1 MKKNEKKE
9 TTAQHRANP
18 NVLGLRADVV
28 EQRITDTLETNYM
41 PYAMSVIV
49 SRAIPEIDGFK
60 PSHRKLLY
68 TMYKM
73 GLLNGARTKSANIVG
88 QTMRLNP
95 HGDAAI
101 YETMVR
107 LARGNEALLH
117 PYVDSKGN
125 FGKAYSRDMAYAASR
140 YTEAKLE
147 PISAELFAEIDKEAV
162 DMAPN
167 YDNTML
173 EPSLFP
179 VRYPAVLV
187 NSNFGL
193 AVSMASN
200 ICSFNL
206 AELCAT
212 TVALMKDP
220 KHDISTTMPAPDFV
234 GGGQILYDE
243 AQLRKAVETSEAEMN
258 KIYRTGLGAVKVRA
272 VYSYDPDARCIE
284 VTQIPPSTTIEAI
297 IDKVVDLVK
306 EGKLKEISDVRDET
320 DLSGLRLAFD
330 LKKGQDPDAVMNK
343 LFRLTPLQD
352 NFNCNFNVLINGTPR
367 VMGVYEI
374 LNEWTVFR
382 RNCVKRRVA
391 FDLKKKKEKLHLLNG
406 LKKILLDIDYAIK
419 LIRETDE
426 ESEVVPNLMI
436 GFGIDEVQAEY
447 VAEIKLRHIN
457 REYILKRT
465 QETADLEKEIADMED
480 ILGNENRVN
489 KLIIDELREI
499 SKKYGQPRRTMFLYD
514 VEESADIAEEPVKL
528 GPVNIFLTR
537 EGYFKK
543 ITPQS
548 LRMSNQHKLKE
559 NDEIIWSGEVNGGAE
574 LLFFTDMH
582 QVYKTRCTDF
592 DETKAS
598 VMGDYIPA
606 KLGFD
611 DGESIIFMAVTED
624 YSETLVTFYRNGKC
638 AKVPLSSYET
648 KTKRRKLSGAYS
660 DLSELVGMFLI
671 KQDSDFVLRS
681 TAGKALA
688 FNTALVLPK
697 AARDTQG
704 VQVMRLTKAELAGA
718 YPAEQSGVK
727 DIESLR
733 IKSIP
738 SAGTATDEDI
748 TQLTLM

>member
-1 MKKNEKKE
+1 MKKKTVKKSVPKG
-9 TTAQHRANP
+9 TAYIE
-18 NVLGLRADVV
+18 GSGKVV
-28 EQRITDTLETNYM
+28 ESNIVDTLEDNYM

-49 SRAIPEIDGFK
+49 SRALPEIDGFK

-140 YTEAKLE
+140 YTEAKLDS
-147 PISAELFAEIDKEAV
+147 ISAELFADIDKDAV
-162 DMAPN
+162 DMVPN

-179 VRYPAVLV
+179 VRFPAVLV

-206 AELCAT
+206 AEVCET
-212 TVALMKDP
+212 TIAIIKNPEHNAL
-220 KHDISTTMPAPDFV
+220 STLKGPDFP
-234 GGGQILYDE
+234 GGGYIVYDE
-243 AQLRKAVETSEAEMN
+243 AEME
-258 KIYRTGLGAVKVRA
+258 KIYKTGLGSVKIRA
-272 VYSYDPDARCIE
+272 KYNYDSDARCIE
-284 VTQIPPSTTIEAI
+284 VTQIPPTTTVEAI
-297 IDKVVDLVK
+297 IDRVVDLVK

-330 LKKGQDPDAVMNK
+330 LKKGNDPDVVMAK

-352 NFNCNFNVLINGTPR
+352 NFNCNFNVLIVGTPR

-374 LNEWTVFR
+374 LNEWTDFR
-382 RNCVKRRVA
+382 RQCVKRRIF
-391 FDLKKKKEKLHLLNG
+391 FDLGKKREKLHLLQG

-419 LIRETDE
+419 VIRETDE
-426 ESEVVPNLMI
+426 EAEVVPNLMI

-465 QETADLEKEIADMED
+465 EETENLEKEIAEMED
-480 ILGNENRVN
+480 VLNSPKKIDKV
-489 KLIIDELREI
+489 IIDELNEI
-499 SKKYGQPRRTMFLYD
+499 IKKYSQPRRTQFLYD
-514 VEESADIAEEPVKL
+514 VTEEAEVEEEETESY
-528 GPVNIFLTR
+528 PVNVFFTR
-537 EGYFKK
+537 EGYFKQ
-543 ITPQS
+543 ITPKS
-548 LRMSNQHKLKE
+548 LRMSNEQKLKE
-559 NDEIIWSGEVNGGAE
+559 NDEIVYSAEVSSNSE
-574 LLFFTDMH
+574 LLFFTNKFKC
-582 QVYKTRCTDF
+582 YKSRCADF
-592 DETKAS
+592 PETKAS

-606 KLGFD
+606 KLGME
-611 DGESIIFMAVTED
+611 DGEFPIYMAVTEKF
-624 YSETLVTFYRNGKC
+624 EEMLVIFFKNGKC
-638 AKVPLSSYET
+638 AKIPLSSYCT
-648 KTKRRKLSGAYS
+648 KTKRKVLLNAYS
-660 DLSELVGMFLI
+660 DLSPVVGIFTI
-671 KQDSDFVLRS
+671 TEDCDFVLKS
-681 TAGKALA
+681 TAGKVIL
-688 FNTALVLPK
+688 FNTALILAK
-697 AARDTQG
+697 ATRDTQG

-718 YPAEQSGVK
+718 YKAENVELN
-727 DIESLR
+727 DTERFR
-733 IKSIP
+733 IKTVP
-738 SAGTATDEDI
+738 SAGIIPDDDI
-748 TQLTLM
+748 DQLKFV